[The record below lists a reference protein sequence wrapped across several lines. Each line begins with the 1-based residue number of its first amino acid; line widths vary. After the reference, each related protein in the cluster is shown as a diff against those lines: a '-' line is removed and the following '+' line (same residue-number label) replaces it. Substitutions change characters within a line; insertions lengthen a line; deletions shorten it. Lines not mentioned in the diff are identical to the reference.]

1 VSRDRHIDTPAA
13 AVCIGLQFD
22 CLAALRSFQENLS
35 QPSSIGSID
44 TERLAENPRFV
55 STARMPGVQTVVLDL
70 SNIEYRPFA
79 IW

>member
-1 VSRDRHIDTPAA
+1 MVRS
-13 AVCIGLQFD
+13 
-22 CLAALRSFQENLS
+22 LRVLLLTLGYPTGHEPRRIFAGFHDPQ